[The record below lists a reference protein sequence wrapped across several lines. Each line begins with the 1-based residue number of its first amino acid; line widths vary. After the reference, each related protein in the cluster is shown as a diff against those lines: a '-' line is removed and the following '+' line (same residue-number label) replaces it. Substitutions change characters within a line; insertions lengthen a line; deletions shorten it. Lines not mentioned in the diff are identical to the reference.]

1 MKKLIILGIAA
12 LGLASC
18 QKFKEG
24 EGGMQYSI
32 HTDKAGPTIK
42 EGDFVAL
49 KAIQKTDGDSI
60 IYNSYDF
67 DRPNFMYAEP
77 ARFKGDLSTGLKML
91 SEGDS
96 ATIKVNMDSIAA
108 MAKKA
113 GGVPPAFKSKYMIYT
128 LKIVKV
134 IPKDSANIPAFQA
147 KVEAFF
153 KSETEAAKKA
163 EAGKIS
169 AFIASKGMKP
179 TVTPSG
185 LNYVITQ
192 QGTGAK
198 AVKGDTVQ
206 LNYAVSLL
214 SGKLFDT
221 SLPEL
226 SKKSAIYNPQ
236 RPYEPIK
243 VAVGTGA
250 VMAGFDEALTLFSE
264 GTKGTIILPSKLA
277 NGDQG
282 GALPPYTPLTFD
294 MEVIKIIHPGS
305 GAVAP
310 ATAPVAKK

>member
-24 EGGMQYSI
+24 DGGMLYSI
-32 HTDKAGPTIK
+32 HSDKSGPNIK

-60 IYNSYDF
+60 IYNSYDL
-67 DRPNFMYAEP
+67 DRPNFMYAEVP
-77 ARFKGDLSTGLKML
+77 RFKGDLSTGLAML

-96 ATIKVNMDSIAA
+96 ATIKVNMDSISA
-108 MAKKA
+108 MAKKTGA
-113 GGVPPAFKSKYMIYT
+113 MPPAFKSKYMIYT

-134 IPKDSANIPAFQA
+134 IPKDSANVAAFQS

-153 KSETEAAKKA
+153 KAETEGAKNA
-163 EAGKIS
+163 EDGKIK
-169 AFIASKGMKP
+169 AFIATKGMKP
-179 TVTPSG
+179 TVTASG
-185 LNYVITQ
+185 LNYVITK
-192 QGTGAK
+192 QGAGAK
-198 AVKGDTVQ
+198 ATTGDTVQ

-221 SLPEL
+221 SIPEL

-250 VMAGFDEALTLFSE
+250 VMAGFEEAITLFPV
-264 GTKGTIILPSKLA
+264 GTKATIILPSKLA

-294 MEVIKIIHPGS
+294 IDILNVIHPG
-305 GAVAP
+305 AQVAP
-310 ATAPVAKK
+310 TAKK

>member
-1 MKKLIILGIAA
+1 MKKLIILGIAV

-32 HTDKAGPTIK
+32 HTDKAGPNIK
-42 EGDFVAL
+42 VGDFVAL

-67 DRPNFMYAEP
+67 DRPNFMYAETP
-77 ARFKGDLSTGLKML
+77 RFKGDLSTGLVML

-96 ATIKVNMDSIAA
+96 ATIKVNMDSISA

-128 LKIVKV
+128 VKIIKV
-134 IPKDSANIPAFQA
+134 IPKDSANVPAFQA
-147 KVEAFF
+147 KVESFF
-153 KSETEAAKKA
+153 QAETETAKKA

-169 AFIASKGMKP
+169 AFIAAKGMKP

-185 LNYVITQ
+185 LNYVITR
-192 QGTGAK
+192 QGNGVKPA
-198 AVKGDTVQ
+198 KGDTVQ

-214 SGKLFDT
+214 TGKLFDT
-221 SLPEL
+221 SIPAL

-250 VMAGFDEALTLFSE
+250 VMPGFEEALTLFGE
-264 GTKGTIILPSKLA
+264 GTKATIILPSKLA

-294 MEVIKIIHPGS
+294 MDILKIIHPGT
-305 GAVAP
+305 VAP
-310 ATAPVAKK
+310 ATATVAKK

>member
-24 EGGMQYSI
+24 AGGMLYSI
-32 HTDKAGPTIK
+32 HTDKAGPNIK

-67 DRPNFMYAEP
+67 DRPNFMYAEAP
-77 ARFKGDLSTGLKML
+77 RFKGDLTTGLLML

-96 ATIKVNMDSIAA
+96 ATIKVNMDSISA
-108 MAKKA
+108 MAKKTGA
-113 GGVPPAFKSKYMIYT
+113 MPPAFKSRYMIYT
-128 LKIVKV
+128 LKIIKV
-134 IPKDSANIPAFQA
+134 IPKDTANLSGFQA

-153 KSETEAAKKA
+153 QAETEAAKKA
-163 EAGKIS
+163 EDGKIK

-179 TVTPSG
+179 TVTASG
-185 LNYVITQ
+185 LNYVITK
-192 QGTGAK
+192 QGAGAK

-226 SKKSAIYNPQ
+226 SKKSAIYNAQ
-236 RPYEPIK
+236 RPYAPIK

-250 VMAGFDEALTLFSE
+250 VMAGFEEAITLFPV
-264 GTKGTIILPSKLA
+264 GTKATIILPSKLA

-294 MEVIKIIHPGS
+294 IDILNVIHPGS
-305 GAVAP
+305 GAAAP
-310 ATAPVAKK
+310 PTAKK